1 MRRQDLDGDSEGL
14 SLIKVWKAA
23 QGKASPVL
31 ETFKRTGGPR
41 AACLDLCPA
50 RLRLCH
56 KNPRRSR
63 PLFSPWK
70 QDIDAAENGRLASSA
85 HRRAERE
92 KGAWVTK
99 NAGMRD
105 VAELAGVSV
114 GTVSNVLNRPDVV
127 APGTRAR
134 VQAAIAELG
143 FVRSESARLLRVGRS
158 RVLALLALDL
168 ANPFYVEVLRG
179 AEQAAREA
187 QLGVVVVDS
196 AGSPVAEAGQLA
208 LLAQQRVR
216 GVMVAPADGSG
227 ATLAEFGRSRIP
239 YVLVDREVP
248 GRAVCRVLVDDVA
261 GGAMAVAHLMAAGH
275 RRIGYVAGPLAVGA
289 FRDRLA
295 GGRRAAENGTSVELV
310 VIETPRADIAAGRDA
325 ASRVLGLDAA
335 ERPTALFCGND
346 LIALGALQTL
356 FAAGVAVPGEMA
368 LVGYGDLEPAAGAA
382 VPLTSIRQPAAR
394 LGRAA
399 AELLIEESGPLA
411 AQHAHRDVVFQPEL
425 VARASSL
432 PVRSPGS

>member
-1 MRRQDLDGDSEGL
+1 
-14 SLIKVWKAA
+14 
-23 QGKASPVL
+23 
-31 ETFKRTGGPR
+31 
-41 AACLDLCPA
+41 
-50 RLRLCH
+50 
-56 KNPRRSR
+56 
-63 PLFSPWK
+63 
-70 QDIDAAENGRLASSA
+70 
-85 HRRAERE
+85 
-92 KGAWVTK
+92 
-99 NAGMRD
+99 MRD

-158 RVLALLALDL
+158 QVLALLALDL

-187 QLGVVVVDS
+187 ELGVVVVDS
-196 AGSPVAEAGQLA
+196 AGSAVAEAGQLA

-216 GVMVAPADGSG
+216 GVMVTPADGSG
-227 ATLAEFGRSRIP
+227 GTLAEFGRSRIP

-248 GRAVCRVLVDDVA
+248 GGGVCRVLVDDVA
-261 GGAMAVAHLMAAGH
+261 GGEMAVAHLIGAGH
-275 RRIGYVAGPLAVGA
+275 RRIGYVAGPLGA
-289 FRDRLA
+289 AEFRDRLVGA
-295 GGRRAAENGTSVELV
+295 RRGIGAADGCASLAAEGVHEPARLM
-310 VIETPRADIAAGRDA
+310 VIEAPGADIAAGRDA
-325 ASRVLGLDAA
+325 AARVLGLSAA

-346 LIALGALQTL
+346 LIALGVLQAL
-356 FAAGVAVPGEMA
+356 FAAGVVVPAEMA
-368 LVGYGDLEPAAGAA
+368 IVGYGDMELAAGAV
-382 VPLTSIRQPAAR
+382 VPLTSIRLPAAR

-411 AQHAHRDVVFQPEL
+411 AQHVHRDVVFQPEL